1 MTKHSFQ
8 NTIDALPVFDT
19 HTHLN
24 GASLPAQIK
33 RLLEDFLYEQI
44 ESGRID
50 AEGAITVA
58 RQWLHDS
65 AATLYK

>member
-33 RLLEDFLYEQI
+33 RLLEIFYTSRSNRAGSTRREP
-44 ESGRID
+44 
-50 AEGAITVA
+50 
-58 RQWLHDS
+58 
-65 AATLYK
+65 